1 MTSLTNID
9 LTTLNLKSL
18 QSLAKEF
25 KVKSWWTLKKAD
37 LISELTNIKLDL
49 EDKAAV
55 QKATEEYQ
63 EELKES
69 SLADD
74 EEYCHYCGTRK
85 KKGFLCPECG
95 RDWETLKN
103 SENSTQSSDTKPTEK
118 KVSKKSPKTPKTP
131 KANKVEKNEE
141 NLVTLKELAA
151 EFHMKGTKARRLL
164 RDAAISRPYG
174 GNRWEWD
181 KNLHIDELNMAR
193 EYLKAHTKAPKKEQ
207 DK

>member
-1 MTSLTNID
+1 MTNLTNINLET
-9 LTTLNLKSL
+9 LTAAELKN
-18 QSLAKEF
+18 LAKEY
-25 KVKSWWTLKKAD
+25 KVKNWWNLKKAD
-37 LISELTNIKLDL
+37 LITELTNIKLDL

-63 EELKES
+63 EELKKTES
-69 SLADD
+69 Q
-74 EEYCHYCGTRK
+74 
-85 KKGFLCPECG
+85 
-95 RDWETLKN
+95 ETQP
-103 SENSTQSSDTKPTEK
+103 SEK
-118 KVSKKSPKTPKTP
+118 KTPKKT
-131 KANKVEKNEE
+131 KASKVEKDEE

>member
-1 MTSLTNID
+1 MTIITNID

-37 LISELTNIKLDL
+37 LISELSSIQETYK
-49 EDKAAV
+49 KAEESFQGAEEEA
-55 QKATEEYQ
+55 QKKEES
-63 EELKES
+63 LKS
-69 SLADD
+69 KA
-74 EEYCHYCGTRK
+74 K
-85 KKGFLCPECG
+85 K
-95 RDWETLKN
+95 T
-103 SENSTQSSDTKPTEK
+103 
-118 KVSKKSPKTPKTP
+118 KTP
-131 KANKVEKNEE
+131 KVEKNEE

-164 RDAAISRPYG
+164 RDASISRPYG

-181 KNLHIDELNMAR
+181 KNLHVDELNMAR
-193 EYLKAHTKAPKKEQ
+193 EYLGAHTKAPKKEQ

>member
-1 MTSLTNID
+1 MTIITNID
-9 LTTLNLKSL
+9 LETLTAAELKT
-18 QSLAKEF
+18 LAKEF
-25 KVKSWWTLKKAD
+25 KVKNWWNLKKTD
-37 LISELTNIKLDL
+37 LITELTNIKLDL

-63 EELKES
+63 EELKKTES
-69 SLADD
+69 QETQPS
-74 EEYCHYCGTRK
+74 EK
-85 KKGFLCPECG
+85 K
-95 RDWETLKN
+95 TLKK
-103 SENSTQSSDTKPTEK
+103 TKAP
-118 KVSKKSPKTPKTP
+118 
-131 KANKVEKNEE
+131 KVEKNEE

-193 EYLKAHTKAPKKEQ
+193 EYLKAHIKAPKKEQ

>member
-1 MTSLTNID
+1 MTNLTNINLET
-9 LTTLNLKSL
+9 LTAAELKT
-18 QSLAKEF
+18 LAKEF
-25 KVKSWWTLKKAD
+25 KVKNWWNLKKAD
-37 LISELTNIKLDL
+37 LITELTNIKLDL

-63 EELKES
+63 EELKENES
-69 SLADD
+69 Q
-74 EEYCHYCGTRK
+74 
-85 KKGFLCPECG
+85 
-95 RDWETLKN
+95 ETQP
-103 SENSTQSSDTKPTEK
+103 SEK
-118 KVSKKSPKTPKTP
+118 KTPKKT
-131 KANKVEKNEE
+131 KAPKVEKNEE

-193 EYLKAHTKAPKKEQ
+193 EYLKAHTKALKKEQ

>member
-1 MTSLTNID
+1 MTIITNID

-63 EELKES
+63 KELKETE
-69 SLADD
+69 AQ
-74 EEYCHYCGTRK
+74 EAQT
-85 KKGFLCPECG
+85 
-95 RDWETLKN
+95 
-103 SENSTQSSDTKPTEK
+103 TEK
-118 KVSKKSPKTPKTP
+118 KTTKKA
-131 KANKVEKNEE
+131 KANKVEKDEE
-141 NLVTLKELAA
+141 NLVTLKELAV

-164 RDAAISRPYG
+164 RNETAARPFG

-181 KNLHIDELNMAR
+181 KDLHKAELELAR
-193 EYLKAHTKAPKKEQ
+193 SILKAHTK
-207 DK
+207 

>member
-1 MTSLTNID
+1 MTNLTNI
-9 LTTLNLKSL
+9 NLETPTAAELKT
-18 QSLAKEF
+18 LAKEF
-25 KVKSWWTLKKAD
+25 KVKNWWNLKKAD
-37 LISELTNIKLDL
+37 LITELTNIRLDL

-63 EELKES
+63 EELKKTES
-69 SLADD
+69 Q
-74 EEYCHYCGTRK
+74 ETQP
-85 KKGFLCPECG
+85 PEK
-95 RDWETLKN
+95 ET
-103 SENSTQSSDTKPTEK
+103 
-118 KVSKKSPKTPKTP
+118 SKKT
-131 KANKVEKNEE
+131 KALKVEKDEE

>member
-1 MTSLTNID
+1 MTNLTNINLET
-9 LTTLNLKSL
+9 LTAAELKT
-18 QSLAKEF
+18 LAKEF
-25 KVKSWWTLKKAD
+25 KVKNWWNLKKAD
-37 LISELTNIKLDL
+37 LITELTNIKLDL

-63 EELKES
+63 EELRKNES
-69 SLADD
+69 Q
-74 EEYCHYCGTRK
+74 
-85 KKGFLCPECG
+85 
-95 RDWETLKN
+95 ET
-103 SENSTQSSDTKPTEK
+103 QPTEEKAPK
-118 KVSKKSPKTPKTP
+118 KA
-131 KANKVEKNEE
+131 KAHKVEKDEE

>member
-1 MTSLTNID
+1 MTNLTNINLET
-9 LTTLNLKSL
+9 LTAAELKT
-18 QSLAKEF
+18 LAKEF
-25 KVKSWWTLKKAD
+25 KVKNWWNLKKAD
-37 LISELTNIKLDL
+37 LITELTNIKLDL

-55 QKATEEYQ
+55 QRATEEYQ
-63 EELKES
+63 EELKKTES
-69 SLADD
+69 Q
-74 EEYCHYCGTRK
+74 
-85 KKGFLCPECG
+85 
-95 RDWETLKN
+95 ETQP
-103 SENSTQSSDTKPTEK
+103 SEK
-118 KVSKKSPKTPKTP
+118 KTPKKT
-131 KANKVEKNEE
+131 KTTKVEKNEE

>member
-1 MTSLTNID
+1 MTNLTNINLET
-9 LTTLNLKSL
+9 LTAAELKT
-18 QSLAKEF
+18 LAKEF
-25 KVKSWWTLKKAD
+25 KVKNWWNLKKAD
-37 LISELTNIKLDL
+37 LITELTNIKLDL

-55 QKATEEYQ
+55 QRATEEYQ
-63 EELKES
+63 EELKKTES
-69 SLADD
+69 Q
-74 EEYCHYCGTRK
+74 
-85 KKGFLCPECG
+85 
-95 RDWETLKN
+95 ETQP
-103 SENSTQSSDTKPTEK
+103 SEK
-118 KVSKKSPKTPKTP
+118 KTPKKT
-131 KANKVEKNEE
+131 KAPKVEKDEE

-193 EYLKAHTKAPKKEQ
+193 EYLKAHIKAPKKEQ

>member
-1 MTSLTNID
+1 MTIITNID

-37 LISELTNIKLDL
+37 LISELSSIQEIYK
-49 EDKAAV
+49 KAEESCKGAEEEA
-55 QKATEEYQ
+55 QKKEE
-63 EELKES
+63 
-69 SLADD
+69 SL
-74 EEYCHYCGTRK
+74 
-85 KKGFLCPECG
+85 
-95 RDWETLKN
+95 N
-103 SENSTQSSDTKPTEK
+103 SKA
-118 KVSKKSPKTPKTP
+118 KKSST
-131 KANKVEKNEE
+131 KAPQTE

>member
-1 MTSLTNID
+1 MTNLTNINLET
-9 LTTLNLKSL
+9 LTAAELKT
-18 QSLAKEF
+18 LAKEF
-25 KVKSWWTLKKAD
+25 KVKNWWNLKKAD
-37 LISELTNIKLDL
+37 LITELTNLKLDL
-49 EDKAAV
+49 EDKADV
-55 QKATEEYQ
+55 QKATEEYK
-63 EELKES
+63 EELKKTES
-69 SLADD
+69 Q
-74 EEYCHYCGTRK
+74 
-85 KKGFLCPECG
+85 
-95 RDWETLKN
+95 ETQP
-103 SENSTQSSDTKPTEK
+103 SEK
-118 KVSKKSPKTPKTP
+118 KTPEKT
-131 KANKVEKNEE
+131 KAPKVEKDEE

>member
-1 MTSLTNID
+1 MTNLTNINLET
-9 LTTLNLKSL
+9 LTAAELKT
-18 QSLAKEF
+18 LAKEF
-25 KVKSWWTLKKAD
+25 KVKNWWNLKKAY
-37 LISELTNIKLDL
+37 LITELTNIKLDL

-63 EELKES
+63 EELKKTES
-69 SLADD
+69 Q
-74 EEYCHYCGTRK
+74 
-85 KKGFLCPECG
+85 
-95 RDWETLKN
+95 ETQP
-103 SENSTQSSDTKPTEK
+103 SEK
-118 KVSKKSPKTPKTP
+118 KAPKKT
-131 KANKVEKNEE
+131 KALKVEKDEE

>member
-1 MTSLTNID
+1 MTNLTNINLET
-9 LTTLNLKSL
+9 LTAAELKT
-18 QSLAKEF
+18 LAKEF
-25 KVKSWWTLKKAD
+25 KVKNWWNLKKAD
-37 LISELTNIKLDL
+37 LITELTNIKLDL

-63 EELKES
+63 EELKKTES
-69 SLADD
+69 Q
-74 EEYCHYCGTRK
+74 
-85 KKGFLCPECG
+85 
-95 RDWETLKN
+95 ETQ
-103 SENSTQSSDTKPTEK
+103 TTEK
-118 KVSKKSPKTPKTP
+118 EIPKKTKTP
-131 KANKVEKNEE
+131 KVEKNEE